1 MGHWDFGRQPGFA
14 CKVVLPV
21 PAEFFDWLSGPRSP
35 PYVENGFSPSDVRGR
50 YNSGKA
56 VMLPSCMMNKNQQAV
71 ECTSAA
77 RSAELYRW
85 AACHE
90 KLTKRNEPYSNPVV
104 AVYEVGCRLVA
115 EKSRVY
121 RIEATGGGGSFNSQ
135 RLLTCHKRRRTIG
148 RLVLLAS
155 IPSTSES
162 HQFSIPPPML
172 RRHSQPNLI
181 FYRG

>member
-35 PYVENGFSPSDVRGR
+35 PYVENGFSPSDVRRR

-77 RSAELYRW
+77 RSGDE
-85 AACHE
+85 AARETSPPAKACDVSQCGDD
-90 KLTKRNEPYSNPVV
+90 RSS
-104 AVYEVGCRLVA
+104 AV
-115 EKSRVY
+115 
-121 RIEATGGGGSFNSQ
+121 
-135 RLLTCHKRRRTIG
+135 
-148 RLVLLAS
+148 
-155 IPSTSES
+155 
-162 HQFSIPPPML
+162 
-172 RRHSQPNLI
+172 
-181 FYRG
+181 